1 MVLECVSQSVVYRM
15 HMMLAGHAFRSDGT
29 HLAPAGIAFFL
40 DAVMQVLLGMLHEEG
55 VDLVI
60 GDSSLCAVMPEVFF
74 PCCKGWRGM
83 ASIGCCGAS
92 GAYWNGKAPNHR
104 NTLRG

>member
-1 MVLECVSQSVVYRM
+1 
-15 HMMLAGHAFRSDGT
+15 MLAGHAFRSDGT
-29 HLAPAGIAFFL
+29 HLTPAGIAFFL

-92 GAYWNGKAPNHR
+92 GVYWIGK
-104 NTLRG
+104 LRQPSQYFAQVV